1 MRVVYV
7 TRRRGDIA
15 SFAWAENKSSVTS
28 KIIGNSP
35 LFEHDSSLVFLQLS
49 KLASLTPRYEKIRI
63 WIIHNESHWA
73 APS

>member
-1 MRVVYV
+1 MVYV
-7 TRRRGDIA
+7 TRRKRDIT

-28 KIIGNSP
+28 KIIENSP
-35 LFEHDSSLVFLQLS
+35 LFEHDSSLIFLQLS

-63 WIIHNESHWA
+63 WIIHNESHRA